1 MAESSMQNLT
11 EQLSKAKISGEGDG
25 GGEGDTSR
33 PVECVDREVGVSV
46 HPVNVGNGDCTLV
59 RITPDKTKPKDIYS
73 VLIDGGY
80 QWQSG

>member
-1 MAESSMQNLT
+1 MAESSMENLT
-11 EQLSKAKISGEGDG
+11 EKLSNAKISDEGDG
-25 GGEGDTSR
+25 GGEG
-33 PVECVDREVGVSV
+33 VDREVGVSV